1 VVVAWSSNSNSNS
14 GYNGG
19 SSDDFDNG
27 YTEGEKTAKN
37 IWNDEYGSNG
47 CESISSY
54 NKKIQYYIDNKF
66 SNNSSYS
73 SSDLS
78 KYSFNQGAA
87 AGMKSVMKQYDSQC
101 DSGGGGYDNN
111 DFVDIASCSMV
122 GQDMASQIAEGWS
135 AANCGYSSL
144 GVQSP
149 GSYSKFG
156 DTNDCITIATDECK
170 GMMDQ
175 KLKTYCE
182 KVIIENEY
190 KQFVTMKGECKSKVM
205 KIIKNAN

>member
-1 VVVAWSSNSNSNS
+1 
-14 GYNGG
+14 
-19 SSDDFDNG
+19 
-27 YTEGEKTAKN
+27 
-37 IWNDEYGSNG
+37 
-47 CESISSY
+47 
-54 NKKIQYYIDNKF
+54 
-66 SNNSSYS
+66 
-73 SSDLS
+73 
-78 KYSFNQGAA
+78 
-87 AGMKSVMKQYDSQC
+87 MKQYDSQC